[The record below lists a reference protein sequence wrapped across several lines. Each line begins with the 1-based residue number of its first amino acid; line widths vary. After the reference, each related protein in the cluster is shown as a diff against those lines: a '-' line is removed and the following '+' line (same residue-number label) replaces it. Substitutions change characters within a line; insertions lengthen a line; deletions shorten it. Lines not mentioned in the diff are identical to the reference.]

1 MTRDDVAVSQ
11 RRSSAPSKSPYVIGL
26 TGPIAS
32 GKSTIAE
39 MLRLRGAEII
49 DADQVYRYLM
59 TPRSTLWKRVE
70 ERFGPAIIGSDG
82 DIDRTALANIV
93 FADSEALADL
103 DRITHPTVIAEIR
116 DRIARTRSPVVVLE
130 AVKLVQS
137 GLAADADALWFITAD
152 AETRLRRLMSR
163 SGMDEASARARI
175 AAAPS
180 AVPEGVEVDA
190 IVDNSG
196 DFASTS
202 SAVDD
207 AWQVTYL
214 SSTHDEQKHLMSA
227 QRERT

>member
-1 MTRDDVAVSQ
+1 
-11 RRSSAPSKSPYVIGL
+11 
-26 TGPIAS
+26 
-32 GKSTIAE
+32 
-39 MLRLRGAEII
+39 
-49 DADQVYRYLM
+49 
-59 TPRSTLWKRVE
+59 
-70 ERFGPAIIGSDG
+70 
-82 DIDRTALANIV
+82 
-93 FADSEALADL
+93 
-103 DRITHPTVIAEIR
+103 
-116 DRIARTRSPVVVLE
+116 LE

-137 GLAADADALWFITAD
+137 GLATDADALWFITAD

-196 DFASTS
+196 DFALTS

-207 AWQVTYL
+207 AWQATFL
-214 SSTHDEQKHLMSA
+214 SSTHDEQKQLMSA